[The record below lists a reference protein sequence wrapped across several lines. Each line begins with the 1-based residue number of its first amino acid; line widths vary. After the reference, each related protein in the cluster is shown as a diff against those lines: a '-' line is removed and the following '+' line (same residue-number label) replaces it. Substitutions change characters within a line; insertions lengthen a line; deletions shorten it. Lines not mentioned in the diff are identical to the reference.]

1 MYIELHCHEYIMK
14 TFDEIL
20 YKILEKYFLKD
31 L

>member
-1 MYIELHCHEYIMK
+1 MYIELHCHEYIMQ

-20 YKILEKYFLKD
+20 YKILVEYVLKD